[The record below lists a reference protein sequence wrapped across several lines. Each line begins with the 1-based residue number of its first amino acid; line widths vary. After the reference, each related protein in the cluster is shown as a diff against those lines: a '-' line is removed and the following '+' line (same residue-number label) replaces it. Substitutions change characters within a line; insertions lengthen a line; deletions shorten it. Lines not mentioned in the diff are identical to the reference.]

1 MKKVNKKL
9 PKAQLGLIT
18 KAAKALSG
26 AKKVSTAGK
35 AAQAS
40 KSLSQLSKAGKVAKG
55 VKSAK
60 DASLTKKSLKYL
72 AEAVGYGGAMGAGVG
87 YGLSRYAQSE
97 KDKANKKIDAEMKKY
112 NEARNKSKK
121 R

>member
-18 KAAKALSG
+18 KAVKALSG

-35 AAQAS
+35 AAQVS
-40 KSLSQLSKAGKVAKG
+40 KSLSQLSKAGKAAKG
-55 VKSAK
+55 VKAMK
-60 DASLTKKSLKYL
+60 DASNTKETLKYL
-72 AEAVGYGGAMGAGVG
+72 AKYVGSGGAMGVGVG
-87 YGLSRYAQSE
+87 YGLSKYAQSE

-121 R
+121 G